1 MRSSVRVIKKTL
13 SNPWRLFLLH
23 VVMVL
28 ACNAIVI
35 AAIVFV
41 LNDGASSG
49 ASGRAIGVAAL
60 VLAKHFAII
69 NLITSLVLLASLIH
83 KWRSL
88 SRWQKPIGVMSV
100 CCIALPCLLA
110 ILTFIYVII

>member
-1 MRSSVRVIKKTL
+1 M
-13 SNPWRLFLLH
+13 
-23 VVMVL
+23 VMAL

-35 AAIVFV
+35 AVIVLV

-49 ASGRAIGVAAL
+49 ASGRGIGVASL
-60 VLAKHFAII
+60 VLATHFAII
-69 NLITSLVLLASLIH
+69 NLITSSVLLASLIH

-110 ILTFIYVII
+110 ILVFIYLII